1 MKPKEITMQIVKNIG
16 NYEMSRLQATYE
28 LSDGEGDTRESM
40 ADLFREAR
48 KDLEFAFIRSY
59 GRQSYNRDEE
69 VVETDEAG
77 DISTDKVRLTTKRY
91 VQRVL
96 DALKNGDMTVEYVE
110 RNFILT
116 DEQVD
121 FFRGN
126 GFWVISDKQ
135 QVITNQLTEG
145 AVARGRK

>member
-16 NYEMSRLQATYE
+16 NYEMARLQATYE
-28 LSDGEGDTRESM
+28 LADGEGETREAM

-59 GRQSYNRDEE
+59 GKQSYSRDEE
-69 VVETDEAG
+69 LTGQDEVG
-77 DISTDKVRLTTKRY
+77 DITTDKVKLTTKRQ

-96 DALKNGDMTVEYVE
+96 DALEKGEMTVEYVE
-110 RNFILT
+110 MNFLLT
-116 DEQVD
+116 EDQIE

-126 GFWVISDKQ
+126 GFDIFHF
-135 QVITNQLTEG
+135 
-145 AVARGRK
+145 

>member
-16 NYEMSRLQATYE
+16 NYEMARLQATYE
-28 LSDGEGDTRESM
+28 LSDGEGDTREAM

-59 GRQSYNRDEE
+59 GKQSYNRDEDGEE
-69 VVETDEAG
+69 VEEATDQDEVG
-77 DISTDKVRLTTKRY
+77 DITTDRVRLTSRSVKR
-91 VQRVL
+91 VV
-96 DALKNGDMTVEYVE
+96 DALKKGEMTVEYVD

-126 GFWVISDKQ
+126 GFWVISDK
-135 QVITNQLTEG
+135 
-145 AVARGRK
+145 

>member
-16 NYEMSRLQATYE
+16 NYEMARLQATYE
-28 LSDGEGDTRESM
+28 LADGEGDTREAI

-59 GRQSYNRDEE
+59 GKQSYNRDEE
-69 VVETDEAG
+69 VEEVEEATDQDEVR
-77 DISTDKVRLTTKRY
+77 DITTDRVRLTSRSVKR
-91 VQRVL
+91 VV
-96 DALKNGDMTVEYVE
+96 DALKKGEMTVEYVE

-126 GFWVISDKQ
+126 GFWVISDK
-135 QVITNQLTEG
+135 
-145 AVARGRK
+145 

>member
-16 NYEMSRLQATYE
+16 NYEMARLQATYE
-28 LSDGEGDTRESM
+28 LADGEGDTREAM

-59 GRQSYNRDEE
+59 GKQSYNRNEE
-69 VVETDEAG
+69 VEEATDQDEVR
-77 DISTDKVRLTTKRY
+77 DITTDRVRLTSRSVKR
-91 VQRVL
+91 VV
-96 DALKNGDMTVEYVE
+96 DALKKGEMTVEYVE

-126 GFWVISDKQ
+126 GFWVISDK
-135 QVITNQLTEG
+135 
-145 AVARGRK
+145 

>member
-16 NYEMSRLQATYE
+16 NYEMARLQATYE
-28 LSDGEGDTRESM
+28 LSDGEGDTREAM

-59 GRQSYNRDEE
+59 GKQSYNRDEDVVE
-69 VVETDEAG
+69 KVVETDEVG
-77 DISTDKVRLTTKRY
+77 DITTDKVRLTTKRH

-96 DALKNGDMTVEYVE
+96 DALKNGEMTEAYVA

-116 DEQVD
+116 EDQLE
-121 FFRGN
+121 FFRAN
-126 GFWVISDKQ
+126 GFKIFYF
-135 QVITNQLTEG
+135 
-145 AVARGRK
+145 